1 MNMCSIKFVI
11 FGSSLR
17 RGVTIILNQEELEFV
32 NHVKFIYKHQRRKK
46 IDEVVQDVLIRLGRT
61 SICSKDKDLIRIC
74 YALSPHYFSINQNRI
89 EGDTIKMRQ
98 CIYTA
103 LKKSPLFKNE
113 KNKEVVFYL
122 SPKGF
127 KCNNRE
133 KGYCPVINNFCEQCD
148 PIECAYYIK
157 RHHHLNSDDAK
168 TIAKI
173 GHISANADWMDAVI
187 RCNTKRKI

>member
-1 MNMCSIKFVI
+1 
-11 FGSSLR
+11 
-17 RGVTIILNQEELEFV
+17 
-32 NHVKFIYKHQRRKK
+32 
-46 IDEVVQDVLIRLGRT
+46 
-61 SICSKDKDLIRIC
+61 
-74 YALSPHYFSINQNRI
+74 
-89 EGDTIKMRQ
+89 MRQ

-133 KGYCPVINNFCEQCD
+133 HGYCPVINSFCEQCD

-157 RHHHLNSDDAK
+157 RRHNLNSDDAK

-173 GHISANADWMDAVI
+173 GHISANADWMDSVI
-187 RCNTKRKI
+187 RRNTKRKT